1 MQKTEAGKGADFKRL
16 NILTYNFLIRPP
28 PINYNGDDY
37 KDERI
42 ERFAKDFMG
51 DYDIIAFQEVF
62 GLLSKRRERIIQ
74 LGAMKGLGY
83 SHMSPAPP
91 LMSFPAIVDGGLL
104 ILSRFPIVEAD
115 SFSYSRGID
124 ADQLSC
130 KGALYAKVQ
139 LKPKVF
145 VHIFTTH
152 LQADYEKNL
161 HSRHSGNTPNQLM
174 RLEQLKML
182 MRFVRSKTLSDTHPI
197 IVLGDFNINSRTG
210 PTDGHDSP
218 EYLRAL
224 DVMRMDGLYAVH
236 DLLKEVSPDGTH
248 PVTICDSVE
257 NPDGSLTPTE
267 PQLTP
272 RNEYHWRRSIDY
284 IFQLERTDAFFTPP
298 QTTVGL
304 LSAYTPAAA
313 AAAAAASSS
322 SSGEG
327 GGGFGAMLCGCSPD
341 IIPGQVR
348 RTLFGKG
355 AGFCGMGD
363 DPTFYPPSATIMSA
377 TPRSIDDPYSNAS
390 RKVVRPHTV
399 PDSQHTVVEKFQ
411 VETPD
416 PYNQLS
422 DHYGVRSYWRF

>member
-1 MQKTEAGKGADFKRL
+1 MQKTDTPKGAEFKRL

-83 SHMSPAPP
+83 SHMSPSPP
-91 LMSFPAIVDGGLL
+91 LMGFPAIVDGGLL

-115 SFSYSRGID
+115 SFTYARGMD
-124 ADQLSC
+124 ADQLSS
-130 KGALYAKVQ
+130 KGALYAKIQ

-161 HSRHSGNTPNQLM
+161 HSRSSGNTPNQLM
-174 RLEQLKML
+174 RIDQLKML
-182 MRFVRSKTLSDTHPI
+182 MRFIRSKTLSDTHPI
-197 IVLGDFNINSRTG
+197 IVLGDFNINSRSS
-210 PTDGHDSP
+210 PTDGHDST
-218 EYLRAL
+218 EYLNAIE
-224 DVMRMDGLYAVH
+224 VMKMQGLYEVH
-236 DLLKEVSPDGTH
+236 DLLREVSHDGTH
-248 PVTICDSVE
+248 PITICDSTE

-267 PQLTP
+267 PHLTP

-284 IFQLERTDAFFTPP
+284 IFRLDRSGIFFNPP
-298 QTTVGL
+298 ATTVNL
-304 LSAYTPAAA
+304 LGAYTPAAI
-313 AAAAAASSS
+313 ASEQSEKRS
-322 SSGEG
+322 
-327 GGGFGAMLCGCSPD
+327 FFCGCSPD
-341 IIPGQVR
+341 IIPGGVR
-348 RTLFGKG
+348 RSLFGKG
-355 AGFCGMGD
+355 EGFCGLGD
-363 DPTFYPPSATIMSA
+363 DEATALLMGA
-377 TPRSIDDPYSNAS
+377 AAQTQGRMIDDPYSSTA

-411 VETPD
+411 VETTD